1 MKELN
6 TIGLITSALDA
17 SALRQKAISNNIANV
32 DTPNYRASRVAFE
45 EILQKEM
52 NSSFTGKRTDER
64 HFAIGAQG
72 GIPSAKLKQENNV
85 FQNSG
90 NGVDIDYEMS
100 QLSQNT
106 IWYQSLTYGINEE
119 FNLIKTAIRGRS

>member
-1 MKELN
+1 MN

>member
-1 MKELN
+1 MLTN
-6 TIGLITSALDA
+6 ISLLSSALNA
-17 SALRQKAISNNIANV
+17 SALRQKSISNNIANV
-32 DTPNYRASRVAFE
+32 DTPNYRTTKVAFE
-45 EILQKEM
+45 EILQKEV
-52 NSSFTGKRTDER
+52 NSTFTGRRTDER
-64 HFAIGAQG
+64 HFTIGAQG
-72 GIPSAKLKQENNV
+72 GIPSAKLKQENIV

>member
-1 MKELN
+1 MN

-17 SALRQKAISNNIANV
+17 SALRQKTISNNIANV
-32 DTPNYRASRVAFE
+32 DTPKFRASRVAFE

-52 NSSFTGKRTDER
+52 NSRFSGKRTDER

-72 GIPSAKLKQENNV
+72 GIPSAKLKQEGHI

>member
-1 MKELN
+1 MKKLN
-6 TIGLITSALDA
+6 TIGLITNALDA

-32 DTPNYRASRVAFE
+32 DTPKYRASRVAFE

-52 NSSFTGKRTDER
+52 NSTFTGKRTDER

-72 GIPSAKLKQENNV
+72 GIPAAKLKQENNI

-106 IWYQSLTYGINEE
+106 LWYQSLTYGINEE

>member
-1 MKELN
+1 MKKLN
-6 TIGLITSALDA
+6 TIGLITNALDA

-32 DTPNYRASRVAFE
+32 DTPKYRASRVAFE

-52 NSSFTGKRTDER
+52 NSTFTGKRTDER

-72 GIPSAKLKQENNV
+72 GIPSAKLKQENNI